1 MFSSKASSWGQYWN
15 SPPHCIHFL
24 TLLAQINLST
34 VGLNLDFWR
43 SLQPSCTTQ
52 EFISPKTCC
61 QGSVGGKVAAIP
73 GIFLK
78 CPTLRWPG
86 KQLSG
91 CVGHTG
97 VGHLLPPFWEAFHGL
112 GPSSDSFGETIFSI
126 RRREPGLLQLF
137 QRFFPW
143 KPFKFVAPLCAMLI
157 SIWLWIVD
165 GYFLLNESVVWVKN
179 ISGGREIGLF
189 FFWNRCPMSYFFIWG
204 EIFCR
209 LQKLTAL
216 SR

>member
-1 MFSSKASSWGQYWN
+1 MFSRKASSWGQYWN
-15 SPPHCIHFL
+15 SPTSLHLFPDSSCPDQPFHCRIKPRFL
-24 TLLAQINLST
+24 KEPEAQLHNTRI
-34 VGLNLDFWR
+34 F
-43 SLQPSCTTQ
+43 
-52 EFISPKTCC
+52 SPKTCS

-73 GIFLK
+73 GIFRK

-86 KQLSG
+86 KQLFG
-91 CVGHTG
+91 CVGCTG

-112 GPSSDSFGETIFSI
+112 GPSSDSFGETVFSI
-126 RRREPGLLQLF
+126 RRREPELLQLF
-137 QRFFPW
+137 QRFSPW

-189 FFWNRCPMSYFFIWG
+189 FT
-204 EIFCR
+204 
-209 LQKLTAL
+209 QTTL
-216 SR
+216 SLRRK